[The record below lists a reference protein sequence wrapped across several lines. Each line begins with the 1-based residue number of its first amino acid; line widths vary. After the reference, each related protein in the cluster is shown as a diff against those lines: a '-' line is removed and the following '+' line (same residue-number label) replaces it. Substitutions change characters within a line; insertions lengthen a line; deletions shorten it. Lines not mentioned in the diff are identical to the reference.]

1 MRREVAKSRQGP
13 RACFKML
20 QSISFH
26 TLLSTANQFCLEKV
40 EKGGAQPKVAP
51 PKTLEGE
58 FLNCEVNGVKCQ
70 ALLDIAANRSGKKF

>member
-1 MRREVAKSRQGP
+1 
-13 RACFKML
+13 ML

-26 TLLSTANQFCLEKV
+26 TSLSTANQFCLEKV

-70 ALLDIAANRSGKKF
+70 ALLDTAAEATIIFDVLYHRVKVVPQN